1 MDGKNKNIQL
11 DPVKLKNN
19 LYEYKFDIKYLKKYQ
34 NISKYIKTYQNMS
47 KCIKNIKNIK
57 IMKKN

>member
-34 NISKYIKTYQNMS
+34 NISKYVKMY
-47 KCIKNIKNIK
+47 
-57 IMKKN
+57 